1 MDIALI
7 NVRHYGCSIVCVAVF
22 VNSYHLAYQ
31 CTIFVTLQLYAYI
44 LFFKILINPPNTA
57 DLPLLCAEYIPM
69 TLSYKHEFINLD
81 YTGFTALIYLAWFT
95 TKFIKNIL
103 ECTSDFNI
111 FFVLQRK
118 NTCIVA
124 LSKNHKNLSPLVYY

>member
-1 MDIALI
+1 MDIADI

-22 VNSYHLAYQ
+22 VNSCDLAYQ

-57 DLPLLCAEYIPM
+57 DLPSLCVEYIPM
-69 TLSYKHEFINLD
+69 TLSYKHDFIDLD
-81 YTGFTALIYLAWFT
+81 YTDFTALIYLAWFT

-111 FFVLQRK
+111 F
-118 NTCIVA
+118 
-124 LSKNHKNLSPLVYY
+124 LSSNRRTPA